1 MGLIIEIVVAVMVL
15 VVVVVVDTIT
25 TEVIITVLEVGFQ
38 EVMMDQVNHL

>member
-15 VVVVVVDTIT
+15 VVVVVDTIT

>member
-15 VVVVVVDTIT
+15 VVVVDTIT

>member
-1 MGLIIEIVVAVMVL
+1 VGLIIEIVVAVMVL
-15 VVVVVVDTIT
+15 VVVVDTIT